1 MSYDI
6 GKKLGNDYNSFG
18 KKNHASNDFGKKII

>member
-1 MSYDI
+1 MSHDI

-18 KKNHASNDFGKKII
+18 NKNHASNDFGKKII